1 MKAPHMNPQD
11 MTQTRYDAAP
21 SGRPLA
27 LVTGASS
34 GIGYELA
41 IQFAKNGYDLLIVS
55 GSEGIERAAD
65 QLKDYNVDV
74 KAVRHDLT
82 QEAEVDALCNDIRA
96 TGRPIAAAAL
106 NAGVGVG
113 GKFYET
119 DLCRELDLIKLNV
132 LSTVHVAK
140 HLVQYMIDTGEGG
153 KILFTSSIAAAAPG
167 PYEAVYAASKA
178 FIQSFALAL
187 RHELK
192 EKGIQ
197 VTSLQPGPTD
207 TNFFHRADMDNTKV
221 GVSEKDDPAEVARE
235 GFEALMAEKD
245 HVVAGAMKNKMMT
258 ADLIPDAVKISQHAD
273 MAKPGGASNVQ
284 GGPNA

>member
-1 MKAPHMNPQD
+1 MDTND
-11 MTQTRYDAAP
+11 TTQMRYDGSP

-41 IQFAKNGYDLLIVS
+41 IQFAKNGYDLFIVS

-65 QLKDYNVDV
+65 QLKDFNVDV

-82 QEAEVDALCNDIRA
+82 QESEVDALCDDLRA
-96 TGRPIAAAAL
+96 TGRPIAVAAL

-113 GKFYET
+113 GKFFET
-119 DLCRELDLIKLNV
+119 DLCKELDLIKLNV
-132 LSTVHVAK
+132 LSSVHVAK
-140 HLVQYMIDTGEGG
+140 HLVQYMIEKGEGG
-153 KILFTSSIAAAAPG
+153 KILFTSSVAAGAPG

-221 GVSEKDDPAEVARE
+221 AVSEKDDPADVAKD
-235 GFEALMAEKD
+235 GFEALMSEKD
-245 HVVAGAMKNKMMT
+245 HVVAGSMKNKMMT
-258 ADLIPDAVKISQHAD
+258 THLIPDAVKISQHAD

-284 GGPNA
+284 GGPRD

>member
-1 MKAPHMNPQD
+1 MDTNNT
-11 MTQTRYDAAP
+11 TQMRYDGSP
-21 SGRPLA
+21 TGRPLA

-41 IQFAKNGYDLLIVS
+41 IQFAKNGYDLFIVS

-65 QLKDYNVDV
+65 QLKDFNIDV

-82 QEAEVDALCNDIRA
+82 QEAEVDALCDDLRA
-96 TGRPIAAAAL
+96 TGRPIAVAAL

-113 GKFYET
+113 GKFFET
-119 DLCRELDLIKLNV
+119 DLCKELDLIKLNI

-140 HLVQYMIDTGEGG
+140 HLVQYMIEKGEGG
-153 KILFTSSIAAAAPG
+153 KILFTSSVAAGAPG

-221 GVSEKDDPAEVARE
+221 AVSEKDDPAEVAKD
-235 GFEALMAEKD
+235 GFDALMSEKD
-245 HVVAGAMKNKMMT
+245 HVVAGSMKNKMMT
-258 ADLIPDAVKISQHAD
+258 THLIPDAVKISQHAD
-273 MAKPGGASNVQ
+273 MAKPGGASNFQ
-284 GGPNA
+284 GGPKD

>member
-1 MKAPHMNPQD
+1 MDTNNT
-11 MTQTRYDAAP
+11 TQMRYDGSP
-21 SGRPLA
+21 TGRPLA

-41 IQFAKNGYDLLIVS
+41 IQFAKNGYDLFIVS

-65 QLKDYNVDV
+65 QLKDFNIDV

-82 QEAEVDALCNDIRA
+82 QESEVDALCDDLRA
-96 TGRPIAAAAL
+96 TGRPIAVAAL

-113 GKFYET
+113 GKFFET
-119 DLCRELDLIKLNV
+119 DLCKELDLIKLNI

-140 HLVQYMIDTGEGG
+140 HLVQYMIEKGEGG
-153 KILFTSSIAAAAPG
+153 KILFTSSVAAGAPG

-221 GVSEKDDPAEVARE
+221 AVSEKDDPAEVAKD
-235 GFEALMAEKD
+235 GFDALMSEKD
-245 HVVAGAMKNKMMT
+245 HVVAGSMKNKMMT
-258 ADLIPDAVKISQHAD
+258 THLIPDAVKISQHAD

-284 GGPNA
+284 GGPKD

>member
-1 MKAPHMNPQD
+1 MSYENKS
-11 MTQTRYDAAP
+11 QTYPDVRFSGSP

-41 IQFAKNGYDLLIVS
+41 IQFARNGYDLLIVS
-55 GSEGIERAAD
+55 GSDAIENAAA
-65 QLKDYNVDV
+65 QLKDFGVDV
-74 KAVRHDLT
+74 IAVRHDLT
-82 QEAEVDALCNDIRA
+82 QEAEVDAFCDNIRE

-113 GKFYET
+113 GKFIET
-119 DLCRELDLIKLNV
+119 ELCRELDLIKLNIV
-132 LSTVHVAK
+132 STVHVAK
-140 HLVQYMIDTGEGG
+140 HLVQYMIEKGEGG
-153 KILFTSSIAAAAPG
+153 KILFTSSVAAAAPG

-178 FIQSFALAL
+178 FVQSFAMAL

-207 TNFFHRADMDNTKV
+207 TNFFHRADMDSTKV
-221 GVSEKDDPAEVARE
+221 AVSEKDDPAEVARQ

-245 HVVAGAMKNKMMT
+245 HVVAGAAKNHMMT
-258 ADLIPDAVKISQHAD
+258 TSLIPDAVKITQHAD

-284 GGPNA
+284 GGPAQ